1 MRMFY
6 PLIISIIVLIDQ
18 ISKLLIRLLIASKG
32 TIKICSFLKFIEIWN
47 SGISF
52 GLFDDLPRNNIIFSL
67 SSIIIT
73 CIFTYVLY
81 KTRSKLVRFNFSLI
95 IGGAMGNLIDRVYWG
110 AVYDFIDI
118 KIINWHWPT
127 FNLADSFIV
136 IGMLLLIFKWY
147 VYDLIK
153 KA

>member
-6 PLIISIIVLIDQ
+6 PLIISFVIIIDQ
-18 ISKLLIRLLIASKG
+18 VSKFLIRLLIESYG
-32 TIKICSFLKFIEIWN
+32 TIEIFSFFKFTEVWN

-81 KTRSKLVRFNFSLI
+81 KTRSKLVRFSFSLI
-95 IGGAMGNLIDRVYWG
+95 IGGAIGNLIDRICWS

-118 KIINWHWPT
+118 KIVKWHWPT

-136 IGMLLLIFKWY
+136 TGMFLLIFKWY
-147 VYDLIK
+147 IYDLIK
-153 KA
+153 RA